1 MEKITQ
7 FLSVKVESETGEY
20 LGRVIDVRSDG
31 DPDHGLV
38 NKDRRI
44 TEILYG
50 TTGFL
55 EVIGLRRAEIKLL
68 PWTAVKKFGRRRVVV
83 DLSKLK

>member
-7 FLSVKVESETGEY
+7 LLSLKVEGEKGEY
-20 LGRVIDVRSDG
+20 LGRVVDVRSDG

-38 NKDRRI
+38 NKDRPI

-50 TTGFL
+50 KNGFL
-55 EVIGLRRAEIKLL
+55 EVIGLRRAEVKLL
-68 PWTAVKKFGRRRVVV
+68 PWKAVKKFGRGRIVV